1 MRVLITFLL
10 GVLSASCLCASLYF
24 LKFWT
29 KTSDRLFLAFSIFF
43 GAEAISRCV
52 VAFLEKPG
60 EGVPALYLLRF
71 VTASL
76 IVLSIWRKNL

>member
-1 MRVLITFLL
+1 MRILITFLL
-10 GVLSASCLCASLYF
+10 GAISAASLCACLYF

-29 KTSDRLFLAFSIFF
+29 KTRDRLFLAFSVFF

-52 VAFLEKPG
+52 IAFLEKPG
-60 EGVPALYLLRF
+60 EGVPALYVLRF